1 MDVVLGLLAAGGMF
15 WFFFSYLLGFR
26 NKNISMTFDDRFYTL
41 DEHVKAIEQKL
52 KQDGKLV
59 EYLGNRRFLVNG
71 KRYLFIE
78 RTVPMSGIPMQQTIL
93 EYQK

>member
-1 MDVVLGLLAAGGMF
+1 MQILLAFVALGAGF

-26 NKNISMTFDDRFYTL
+26 NKNITMTFDDRFYAL
-41 DEHVKAIEQKL
+41 DDHVKAIEEKL

-71 KRYLFIE
+71 KRYLFVE
-78 RTVPMSGIPMQQTIL
+78 RTVPMSGIPVQQTIL

>member
-1 MDVVLGLLAAGGMF
+1 MEIILGIIAVGAAF
-15 WFFFSYLLGFR
+15 WFFFSYLLGFKK
-26 NKNISMTFDDRFYTL
+26 KNITMTFDDRFYTL

-71 KRYLFIE
+71 KRYLFVE
-78 RTVPMSGIPMQQTIL
+78 RTVSMSGVPMQQTIL
-93 EYQK
+93 EFEK

>member
-1 MDVVLGLLAAGGMF
+1 MQFLLALVAVGAAF

-26 NKNISMTFDDRFYTL
+26 NKNITMTFDDRFYAL
-41 DEHVKAIEQKL
+41 EDHVKAIEEKL

-71 KRYLFIE
+71 QRYLFVE
-78 RTVPMSGIPMQQTIL
+78 RTVPMSGIPVQQTIL

>member
-1 MDVVLGLLAAGGMF
+1 MDILFAFLALGAGF
-15 WFFFSYLLGFR
+15 WFFYSYLLGFR
-26 NKNISMTFDDRFYTL
+26 NKNITMTFDDRFYAL
-41 DEHVKAIEQKL
+41 EEHVKAIEEKL

-71 KRYLFIE
+71 QRYLFVE
-78 RTVPMSGIPMQQTIL
+78 RTVPMSGVPVQQTIL